1 MTHNSGKFKQVLAAL
16 ARVPN
21 IFPAFDLTLM
31 TVERRRTQVFLKV
44 VKLRLGVR
52 AEIHL
57 DSYHAYIEDVTQG
70 ILETYKK
77 AIKIRMGGEFSFT
90 VVHQEESLTFTF
102 FNKIIEALKGKH
114 LVPSEGSLASFETG
128 IHREIV
134 HLDGSEHYCVELP
147 IDKT

>member
-1 MTHNSGKFKQVLAAL
+1 
-16 ARVPN
+16 
-21 IFPAFDLTLM
+21 M

-57 DSYHAYIEDVTQG
+57 DSYHAYIEDVNQG

-102 FNKIIEALKGKH
+102 FIR
-114 LVPSEGSLASFETG
+114 SL
-128 IHREIV
+128 R
-134 HLDGSEHYCVELP
+134 L
-147 IDKT
+147 